1 MKTMLINKNLI
12 TLHLDSRTKEETIRK
27 MAQMAADEGRVVNIE
42 DYVKAVLRREEEY
55 STAVGFGVAIPH
67 GKTDAVK
74 EPLLA
79 FARVNNIE
87 WGAPDGKPV
96 NMVFLIGVPES
107 QAGTEH
113 LKILANI
120 SRKLMKQEFRDSLN
134 NAKTPEDILNV
145 LGEV

>member
-1 MKTMLINKNLI
+1 MLINKNLI

>member
-1 MKTMLINKNLI
+1 MLINKNLI

-42 DYVKAVLRREEEY
+42 DYVKTVLRREEEY

>member
-1 MKTMLINKNLI
+1 MLINQNLI
-12 TLHLDSRTKEETIRK
+12 ALNLDSTTKEETIRK
-27 MAQMAADEGRVVNIE
+27 MAQMAADEGRVEDIE
-42 DYVKAVLRREEEY
+42 EYVKAVLRREEEF

-79 FARVNNIE
+79 FAKVNHIE

-120 SRKLMKQEFRDSLN
+120 SRKLMKQEFRDSIS
-134 NAKTPEDILNV
+134 NAKTAEDILKV
-145 LGEV
+145 LKEI

>member
-1 MKTMLINKNLI
+1 MLINKNLI
-12 TLHLDSRTKEETIRK
+12 SLHLDSHTKEETIRK

-79 FARVNNIE
+79 FAKVNSIE

>member
-1 MKTMLINKNLI
+1 MLINKNLI
-12 TLHLDSRTKEETIRK
+12 ALNLDSSTKEETIRK
-27 MAQMAADEGRVVNIE
+27 MAQMAADEGRVDNIE
-42 DYVKAVLRREEEY
+42 EYIKAVLRREEEF

-79 FARVNNIE
+79 FAKVNNIE
-87 WGAPDGKPV
+87 WDAPDGNPV

-120 SRKLMKQEFRDSLN
+120 SRKLMKQEFRDTIS
-134 NAKTPEDILNV
+134 NAKTPEEILKV
-145 LGEV
+145 LEEI